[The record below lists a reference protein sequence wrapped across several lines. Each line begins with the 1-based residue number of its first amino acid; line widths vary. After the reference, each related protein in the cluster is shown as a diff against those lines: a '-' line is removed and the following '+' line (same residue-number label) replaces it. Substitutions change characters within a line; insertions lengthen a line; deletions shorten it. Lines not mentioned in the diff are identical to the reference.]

1 MPKDEETKNT
11 KGYAFV
17 EFNSPE
23 ASQQLASYLLRCMME
38 DCGRSAQLF

>member
-23 ASQQLASYLLRCMME
+23 ASQHIHPIYWNA
-38 DCGRSAQLF
+38 